1 MTRRAPGDVA
11 CIRLPGGNLTIQ
23 TEVQGDPP
31 VVVSTVDY
39 QGRTLKVLRK
49 PIPPDRS
56 RHEVIRRFHE
66 AVVAQIESG
75 LARSL
80 EARAARSGDEAPAPA
95 EAAAEPPTTAP
106 SEEVRPATL
115 FVDALRAYA
124 AGETDIALT
133 LLEVVAAIRPDDPM
147 IPAVR
152 RALARKVPLD
162 APGDGPG
169 EG

>member
-1 MTRRAPGDVA
+1 MTGRAPGNVA
-11 CIRLPGGNLTIQ
+11 CIRLPGGNLTVQ

-31 VVVSTVDY
+31 MVVSTVDY
-39 QGRTLKVLRK
+39 HGRTLKVLRK
-49 PIPPDRS
+49 RIPPDGS

-80 EARAARSGDEAPAPA
+80 EARAARAGDQAPAHP
-95 EAAAEPPTTAP
+95 EAAEEPPDTAP
-106 SEEVRPATL
+106 SQAVRPAAL
-115 FVDALRAYA
+115 FVDALRAYG

-133 LLEVVAAIRPDDPM
+133 LLEVVAAIRPDDPV

-152 RALARKVPLD
+152 RALARGVALD
-162 APGDGPG
+162 APG
-169 EG
+169 EGSREG